1 MKYSKRHTAK
11 SLFPFIVLRL
21 PIVAISA
28 LSISVSSFSDG
39 MQGSWQSSVTFDA
52 QTKSEPLETLVN
64 EITKAQRT
72 LNRLYGAN
80 LDKTVAKD
88 VIRVGRIDS
97 VAASVTLENPLERQ
111 FGSITATSYTHTR
124 SHLNPERV
132 VQGRWD
138 KEVERINAS
147 LGKTLPLSQQLT
159 MTPEVML
166 GTNVLEI
173 YDQEFDNHVTREE
186 STPFG
191 LGVQLIQNSESGEY
205 RGILN
210 VAGTYSEIDRWE
222 GPVSAGNLYRD
233 REYIVKVGGTFETK
247 WGWGALQEYGLEYEH
262 TDRRY
267 QSNAEDSYV
276 TNRISTLNYKINGLR
291 HLLPKKLAS
300 QLNFAAS
307 YSREDG
313 EATDG
318 SGGGLARYHRFT
330 FAPEVLLVKE
340 HWASPDR
347 VSINIVHFDIRDF
360 PYTKIQPVLSW
371 EFGNQL
377 RSVDR
382 LFVDAHASSVRWNGV
397 INKTE
402 TLALGLS
409 IGMRF

>member
-1 MKYSKRHTAK
+1 MKHSKHHTAK
-11 SLFPFIVLRL
+11 SSFRSILMRL
-21 PIVAISA
+21 PIVAIGA
-28 LSISVSSFSDG
+28 LSICDSSFADD
-39 MQGSWQSSVTFDA
+39 MRESWRSSVTLDA

-64 EITKAQRT
+64 QITKAQRT
-72 LNRLYGAN
+72 LNRLYGSN

-88 VIRVGRIDS
+88 VIRLGRIDS
-97 VAASVTLENPLERQ
+97 IAASVALENPVERQ
-111 FGSITATSYTHTR
+111 FGSITATRYTHTR

-132 VQGRWD
+132 AQGRWD
-138 KEVERINAS
+138 KEVERINAAF
-147 LGKTLPLSQQLT
+147 GKTLPLSQLLT
-159 MTPEVML
+159 ITPEVTL

-173 YDQEFDNHVTREE
+173 YDQEFDSPVTREE

-191 LGVQLIQNSESGEY
+191 LGVKLIQNSETGEY

-210 VAGTYSEIDRWE
+210 IAGTYSEIDRWE

-233 REYIVKVGGTFETK
+233 REYIVKAGGTFETK
-247 WGWGALQEYGLEYEH
+247 WGWGTLQEYGVEYEH

-276 TNRISTLNYKINGLR
+276 TNRISTLNYKINGL
-291 HLLPKKLAS
+291 HLLPKQFAS

-313 EATDG
+313 EATDD

-330 FAPEVLLVKE
+330 FTPEVLLVKE

-347 VSINIVHFDIRDF
+347 LSINIIHFDIRDF

-397 INKTE
+397 INETE

-409 IGMRF
+409 VGMRF

>member
-1 MKYSKRHTAK
+1 MKNFKRHTANL
-11 SLFPFIVLRL
+11 LFHFILLRL

-28 LSISVSSFSDG
+28 LPISVSSFADS
-39 MQGSWQSSVTFDA
+39 MQESWKSSVTLDA
-52 QTKSEPLETLVN
+52 QTKSKPLETLAN

-72 LNRLYGAN
+72 LNRLYGSN

-88 VIRVGRIDS
+88 VIRLGRIDS
-97 VAASVTLENPLERQ
+97 IAASVALENPVERQ
-111 FGSITATSYTHTR
+111 FGSITATRYTHTR

-132 VQGRWD
+132 AQGRWD
-138 KEVERINAS
+138 KEVERINAAF
-147 LGKTLPLSQQLT
+147 GKTLPLSQQLT
-159 MTPEVML
+159 ITPEVTL

-173 YDQEFDNHVTREE
+173 YDQEFDSPVTREE

-191 LGVQLIQNSESGEY
+191 LGVKLIQNSETGEY

-210 VAGTYSEIDRWE
+210 IAGTYSEIDRWE

-233 REYIVKVGGTFETK
+233 REYIVKAGGTFETK
-247 WGWGALQEYGLEYEH
+247 WGWGTLQEYGVEYEH

-276 TNRISTLNYKINGLR
+276 TNRISTLNYKINGL
-291 HLLPKKLAS
+291 HLLPKQFAS

-313 EATDG
+313 EATDD

-330 FAPEVLLVKE
+330 FTPEVLLVKE

-347 VSINIVHFDIRDF
+347 LSINIIHFDIRDF

-397 INKTE
+397 INETE

-409 IGMRF
+409 VGMRF

>member
-1 MKYSKRHTAK
+1 MKYSERHNAK
-11 SLFPFIVLRL
+11 LLFPFILGRL
-21 PIVAISA
+21 PIVAMSA
-28 LSISVSSFSDG
+28 LSICGSLFADDV
-39 MQGSWQSSVTFDA
+39 QESWQSSITFNA
-52 QTKSEPLETLVN
+52 HTRSVPLETLVN

-72 LNRLYGAN
+72 LNRLYGTS

-88 VIRVGRIDS
+88 ATRLGRINS
-97 VAASVTLENPLERQ
+97 VAASVALENTQARQ
-111 FGSITATSYTHTR
+111 FGSITATRYTHTR

-132 VQGRWD
+132 AQGRWD

-147 LGKTLPLSQQLT
+147 FGKTLPLSQQLT
-159 MTPEVML
+159 MTPELTL

-173 YDQEFDNHVTREE
+173 YDQEFDIHVTREE

-191 LGVQLIQNSESGEY
+191 LGVQLIQNSETGEY

-222 GPVSAGNLYRD
+222 GAVSAGNLYHD
-233 REYIVKVGGTFETK
+233 REYILKVGGTFETK
-247 WGWGALQEYGLEYEH
+247 WGWGTLQEYGVEYEH

-267 QSNAEDSYV
+267 QDNTDDSYV

-291 HLLPKKLAS
+291 LIPKQFAS
-300 QLNFAAS
+300 QLNFSAS

-313 EATDG
+313 EATND

-330 FAPEVLLVKE
+330 FKPEVLLVKE

-347 VSINIVHFDIRDF
+347 LAINIIHYDIRDF

-377 RSVDR
+377 KSVDR
-382 LFVDAHASSVRWNGV
+382 LFVDAHVSSVRWNGL
-397 INKTE
+397 INETE
-402 TLALGLS
+402 TPTWGLS
-409 IGMRF
+409 VGMRF